1 MLTHVKATEY
11 LNPGQIPVMAGD
23 LQIYMSMKKCQHM
36 YPEEV
41 GEDKIVCFMGFLH
54 KEMAAQECGGVLL
67 AGSGWEQIFV
77 LANIF
82 TLGTA
87 QTLLS
92 GKKITRT
99 RHAYHLTLAWLHIL
113 ESRAYQEYNDKLG
126 YKAESMDDWEH
137 TQSKQS

>member
-1 MLTHVKATEY
+1 
-11 LNPGQIPVMAGD
+11 
-23 LQIYMSMKKCQHM
+23 M

-41 GEDKIVCFMGFLH
+41 GEDEIVCFMGFHH

-67 AGSGWEQIFV
+67 VGSVSEQIFV

-92 GKKITRT
+92 GK
-99 RHAYHLTLAWLHIL
+99 
-113 ESRAYQEYNDKLG
+113 
-126 YKAESMDDWEH
+126 
-137 TQSKQS
+137 

>member
-11 LNPGQIPVMAGD
+11 LNPGQTPVMAGD

-41 GEDKIVCFMGFLH
+41 GEDKIACFMGFLH
-54 KEMAAQECGGVLL
+54 KEMAAQEFGGVLL
-67 AGSGWEQIFV
+67 AGSVSEQIFV

-92 GKKITRT
+92 GKMIAHTT
-99 RHAYHLTLAWLHIL
+99 YVSSDNSMASHTGVTCL
-113 ESRAYQEYNDKLG
+113 SRVQ
-126 YKAESMDDWEH
+126 
-137 TQSKQS
+137 